1 LCQTTISPKKAKIVI
16 LCRAPQK
23 PINRH
28 RGFALALVLV
38 VVALIGLIM
47 AVLSR
52 GTTSVSRV
60 EDRDEARLQGSA
72 LITSVQTLQTQLS
85 TNLASNG
92 TKGYQLWA
100 ARGGTTVRTSI
111 YNLYRPEGGVTPPKF
126 DERFY
131 DSVAG
136 VNPCANQSSTN
147 KNNSDTDS
155 NGCMWYITR
164 VNFKLGSNLVDA
176 VPNGS
181 AMTNEIYVYTT
192 PLKASICGQINNL
205 LYQSLLSDTTPS
217 CAGAGLLTK
226 LAPPLSLTYSG
237 TQKWSSIVDLTANAS
252 APQPGIVVPET
263 VYDAGTPCTLP
274 TINGAPRTEFC
285 VRDSANNYQYGK
297 IVLIQ

>member
-1 LCQTTISPKKAKIVI
+1 MI

-136 VNPCANQSSTN
+136 VNPCADQSSTN

-164 VNFKLGSNLVDA
+164 VNFGLGSNLVDA
-176 VPNGS
+176 ASNGS

-217 CAGAGLLTK
+217 CGAAGNILLQTK
-226 LAPPLSLTYSG
+226 LAPPLSLTYANA
-237 TQKWSSIVDLTANAS
+237 QKWSSVVELTDNAS
-252 APQPGIVVPET
+252 TQQDGIIPNT